1 MYYIIT
7 KENNQ
12 LVVIWFRGVFADL
25 RQRVQYIID
34 GSNDPAAYTI
44 LLEDRKEMPLPSFA
58 EIFHIK
64 KRSLDERLND
74 D

>member
-7 KENNQ
+7 KEKNQ
-12 LVVIWFRGVFADL
+12 LVIWFRGVFADL
-25 RQRVQYIID
+25 RQIVQYIID
-34 GSNDPAAYTI
+34 GSMDPAAFTI